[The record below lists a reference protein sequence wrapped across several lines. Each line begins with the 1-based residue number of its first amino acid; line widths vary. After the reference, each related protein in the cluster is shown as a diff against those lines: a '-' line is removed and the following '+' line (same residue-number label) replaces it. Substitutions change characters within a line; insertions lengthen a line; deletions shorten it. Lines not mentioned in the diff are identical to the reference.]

1 VTDKKLRFE
10 KVRTPSDDQVTIEG
24 DGAKILI
31 NFLDGS
37 SVTVT
42 LVRTTHMN
50 IQVSL
55 SGCFF
60 NKVSGLCGNFNSKNE
75 DDRPPHEQ
83 FLVQSTENYFTRGVN
98 AVRASATT
106 LVVPKTTTCK
116 LPASANRRDLAE
128 AGKISKAMATAR
140 CETLLQ
146 QQKCAE
152 TISWSSFRDT
162 CVRDIMATGDLRD
175 GEDARVAFVELCA
188 DTAKSLGAVNDTS
201 PNSTKVL
208 KRVIKLVFKYRD
220 VAQENITRR
229 VEEGTEVLNTLMK
242 MIVRHVEDG
251 DPWTRGS

>member
-1 VTDKKLRFE
+1 VTDKKLRLK

-37 SVTVT
+37 SVRVT
-42 LVRTTHMN
+42 LQRTTHMN

-75 DDRPPHEQ
+75 DDRQPHEQ
-83 FLVQSTENYFTRGVN
+83 FLIKSTENYFTRGVN

-106 LVVPKTTTCK
+106 LVLPKTTTCK

-128 AGKISKAMATAR
+128 AAKISRASATAH

-146 QQKCAE
+146 QQECAKM
-152 TISWSSFRDT
+152 INWSSFRNA
-162 CVRDIMATGDLRD
+162 CVSDIMATGDLRD
-175 GEDARVAFVELCA
+175 GEDSLAAFLELCEDMA
-188 DTAKSLGAVNDTS
+188 KSMVAVGDTTAKET
-201 PNSTKVL
+201 
-208 KRVIKLVFKYRD
+208 
-220 VAQENITRR
+220 
-229 VEEGTEVLNTLMK
+229 GTEVLNSVARISNK
-242 MIVRHVEDG
+242 DNKRI
-251 DPWTRGS
+251 